1 MQTVPDD
8 LFSEK
13 PSEATP
19 KTPSEDA
26 KPPAT
31 KLDAEAVELLEALQF
46 LLCIRHGS
54 SIEKCTKIKTQQSS

>member
-13 PSEATP
+13 PSEA
-19 KTPSEDA
+19 KIPSKA
-26 KPPAT
+26 PAT

-46 LLCIRHGS
+46 LLCIRR
-54 SIEKCTKIKTQQSS
+54 C